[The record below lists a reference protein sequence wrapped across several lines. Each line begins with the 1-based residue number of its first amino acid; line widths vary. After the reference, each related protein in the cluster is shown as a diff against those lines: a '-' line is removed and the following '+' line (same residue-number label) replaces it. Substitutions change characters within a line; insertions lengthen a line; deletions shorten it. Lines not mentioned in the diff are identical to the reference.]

1 MLEHLTPT
9 NFHGQQGSQAD
20 NVVVEAAV
28 GIRQRLIKVG
38 SGVKHPLGQDGF
50 ALVRHTEAAV
60 RLQNVRRSL
69 PMNVQRTIKSGVRA
83 TSVRH

>member
-1 MLEHLTPT
+1 M
-9 NFHGQQGSQAD
+9 
-20 NVVVEAAV
+20 VEAAV

-60 RLQNVRRSL
+60 RLQNVRRS
-69 PMNVQRTIKSGVRA
+69 PPNERPADDKIRRA
-83 TSVRH
+83 GDVGQLLTKQ